1 MTCDVCSGGD
11 QGASLPTSETVVG
24 IMRHEKAA
32 LLLDLA
38 RRLAASAEGLTLDEM
53 AEAIGVGRR
62 TAERMRDAIW
72 DLFPQMEELPD
83 GAAKRFRIAGGLNGL
98 FQTPTTEELLELSK
112 AASALQAAGAGP
124 RARTLEG
131 LERKIR
137 AAMRS
142 ASLARIVPDLEA
154 LVQSETIAV
163 QAGPRPFEDEAL
175 IAVVRQALMAMKA
188 LGFTYLG
195 GSRPGARR
203 EATPFGLM
211 FGRANYLVAAE
222 SAAPSRATGGWGGSA
237 TSRCWTAWPRGR
249 PTSTCRATP
258 TARSASTRRTSRTSR
273 CACLP
278 ASAEE
283 ALSWQFH
290 PSQRVAA
297 QPDGSVV
304 VTFRAS
310 GMRELAW
317 HLFTWRDQVEIF
329 AADRLREL
337 MLEELELSLSRH
349 GGPPAPAS
357 EAGGGA

>member
-1 MTCDVCSGGD
+1 
-11 QGASLPTSETVVG
+11 
-24 IMRHEKAA
+24 MRHEKAA

-53 AEAIGVGRR
+53 AEAVGVGRR

-112 AASALQAAGAGP
+112 AASALQGAGAGP
-124 RARTLEG
+124 RARTREG
-131 LERKIR
+131 RERKIR

-163 QAGPRPFEDEAL
+163 QAGPRPHEDEAL

-203 EATPFGLM
+203 EVTPYGLM

-222 SAAPSRATGGWGGSA
+222 QDGAEPRNWRLGRIRDIEVLDRMAA
-237 TSRCWTAWPRGR
+237 R
-249 PTSTCRATP
+249 PPGFDLQSYAN
-258 TARSASTRRTSRTSR
+258 RSFGIYQEDVEDVALRI
-273 CACLP
+273 LP

-290 PSQRVAA
+290 PSQRVTP

-317 HLFTWRDQVEIF
+317 HLFTWRDQVEIL
-329 AADRLREL
+329 APTRLREL

-349 GGPPAPAS
+349 AS
-357 EAGGGA
+357 PFGT

>member
-1 MTCDVCSGGD
+1 
-11 QGASLPTSETVVG
+11 
-24 IMRHEKAA
+24 MRHEKAA

-38 RRLAASAEGLTLDEM
+38 RRLASSAEGLTLDEM
-53 AEAIGVGRR
+53 AEAVGVGRR
-62 TAERMRDAIW
+62 TVERMRDAIW

-83 GAAKRFRIAGGLNGL
+83 GGTKRFRIPGGLDRL
-98 FQTPTTEELLELSK
+98 FQAPSTEELLELSK
-112 AASALQAAGAGP
+112 AASALRAVGAEP
-124 RARTLEG
+124 RARTLET

-175 IAVVRQALMAMKA
+175 IAVIRQALMAMRA
-188 LGFTYLG
+188 LRFTYDG

-203 EATPFGLM
+203 EVTPYGLM

-222 SAAPSRATGGWGGSA
+222 GEGEGQGAGPRNWRLGRMRDVEVLERMAAPPADFDLQAYANRSFGIYQDDVDDVVLRILPESA
-237 TSRCWTAWPRGR
+237 G
-249 PTSTCRATP
+249 
-258 TARSASTRRTSRTSR
+258 
-273 CACLP
+273 
-278 ASAEE
+278 E

-290 PSQRVAA
+290 PTQTVEP
-297 QPDGSVV
+297 QPDGSVS

-317 HLFTWRDQVEIF
+317 HLFTWRDQVEIV
-329 AADRLREL
+329 APARLREA
-337 MLEELELSLSRH
+337 MLEELELSRARH
-349 GGPPAPAS
+349 LGEPAS
-357 EAGGGA
+357 AAVGEK

>member
-1 MTCDVCSGGD
+1 
-11 QGASLPTSETVVG
+11 
-24 IMRHEKAA
+24 MRHEKAA

-53 AEAIGVGRR
+53 AQALGVGRR

-83 GAAKRFRIAGGLNGL
+83 GAAKRFRIAGGLGGF
-98 FQTPTTEELLELSK
+98 FQAPTTEELLELSK
-112 AASALQAAGAGP
+112 AASTLQAAGAGP
-124 RARTLEG
+124 RARTLEA

-154 LVQSETIAV
+154 LVQSEAIAV
-163 QAGPRPFEDEAL
+163 QAGPRPHEDEAL
-175 IAVVRQALMAMKA
+175 IAVLRQALMAMKA

-203 EATPFGLM
+203 EVTPYGLM

-222 SAAPSRATGGWGGSA
+222 TVVGEIGGAEPRNWRLGRIRDIEVLDRPAA
-237 TSRCWTAWPRGR
+237 R
-249 PTSTCRATP
+249 PPDFDLQGYAN
-258 TARSASTRRTSRTSR
+258 RSFGIYQEDVEDVALRILS
-273 CACLP
+273 

-290 PSQRVAA
+290 PSQRVAP

-317 HLFTWRDQVEIF
+317 HLFTWRDQVEIL
-329 AADRLREL
+329 APTRLREL

-349 GGPPAPAS
+349 ARAN
-357 EAGGGA
+357 

>member
-1 MTCDVCSGGD
+1 
-11 QGASLPTSETVVG
+11 
-24 IMRHEKAA
+24 MRHEKAA

-38 RRLAASAEGLTLDEM
+38 RRLASSAEGLTLDEM
-53 AEAIGVGRR
+53 AEAVGVGRR

-72 DLFPQMEELPD
+72 DLFPQMEELPE
-83 GAAKRFRIAGGLNGL
+83 GAAKRFRITGGLGGF
-98 FQTPTTEELLELSK
+98 FQAPTTEELLELSK
-112 AASALQAAGAGP
+112 AASALQASGAGP
-124 RARTLEG
+124 RARTLEA
-131 LERKIR
+131 LETKIR

-175 IAVVRQALMAMKA
+175 IAVVRQALMAMKT

-203 EATPFGLM
+203 EVTPYGLM
-211 FGRANYLVAAE
+211 FGRSNYLVAAE
-222 SAAPSRATGGWGGSA
+222 DGAEPRNWRLGRIRDIAVLDRAAT
-237 TSRCWTAWPRGR
+237 R
-249 PTSTCRATP
+249 PEVFDLQSYAN
-258 TARSASTRRTSRTSR
+258 RSFGIYQEDVEDVVLRI
-273 CACLP
+273 LP

-283 ALSWQFH
+283 AVSWQFH
-290 PSQRVAA
+290 PSQRVAP

-317 HLFTWRDQVEIF
+317 HLFTWRDQVEIL
-329 AADRLREL
+329 APTRLREL
-337 MLEELELSLSRH
+337 MLEELQLSLSRH
-349 GGPPAPAS
+349 AKPLTPAATNTKVLWTRRS
-357 EAGGGA
+357 

>member
-1 MTCDVCSGGD
+1 
-11 QGASLPTSETVVG
+11 
-24 IMRHEKAA
+24 MRHEKAA
-32 LLLDLA
+32 QLLGLA
-38 RRLAASAEGLTLDEM
+38 RRLASSAEGLTLDEM
-53 AEAIGVGRR
+53 AEAVGIGRR
-62 TAERMRDAIW
+62 TVERMRDAIW

-83 GAAKRFRIAGGLNGL
+83 GAAKRFRISGGLDGL
-98 FQTPTTEELLELSK
+98 FQTPTKEELLELSK
-112 AASALQAAGAGP
+112 AASALQASGAGP
-124 RARTLEG
+124 RARTLEA

-188 LGFTYLG
+188 LRFTYHG

-203 EATPFGLM
+203 EVTPYGLM

-222 SAAPSRATGGWGGSA
+222 SDGAEPRNWRLGRIRDIEVLDRIAA
-237 TSRCWTAWPRGR
+237 R
-249 PTSTCRATP
+249 PPGFDLHGYAN
-258 TARSASTRRTSRTSR
+258 RSFGIYQDDVEDVVLRI
-273 CACLP
+273 LP

-283 ALSWQFH
+283 ALNWQFH
-290 PSQRVAA
+290 PTQRVAA
-297 QPDGSVV
+297 RSDGSVT

-317 HLFTWRDQVEIF
+317 HLFTWRDQVEIL
-329 AADRLREL
+329 APVRLREL
-337 MLEELELSLSRH
+337 MLEELELLLSRH
-349 GGPPAPAS
+349 AISAPTAAAD
-357 EAGGGA
+357 AGQQRGDLEDQLPR

>member
-1 MTCDVCSGGD
+1 
-11 QGASLPTSETVVG
+11 
-24 IMRHEKAA
+24 MRHEKAA

-53 AEAIGVGRR
+53 AQAVGVGRR

-112 AASALQAAGAGP
+112 AASGLQASGAGP
-124 RARTLEG
+124 RARTLEA

-203 EATPFGLM
+203 EVTPYGLM

-222 SAAPSRATGGWGGSA
+222 EGGAEPRNWRLGRIRDIEVLDRMAA
-237 TSRCWTAWPRGR
+237 R
-249 PTSTCRATP
+249 PPDFDLQSYAN
-258 TARSASTRRTSRTSR
+258 RSFGIYQEDVEDVALRI
-273 CACLP
+273 LP

-317 HLFTWRDQVEIF
+317 HLFTWRDQIEIL
-329 AADRLREL
+329 APSRLREL

-349 GGPPAPAS
+349 AKPPAPA
-357 EAGGGA
+357 AAN

>member
-1 MTCDVCSGGD
+1 
-11 QGASLPTSETVVG
+11 
-24 IMRHEKAA
+24 MRHEKAA

-38 RRLAASAEGLTLDEM
+38 RRLASSAEGLTLDEM
-53 AEAIGVGRR
+53 AQAAGVGRR

-72 DLFPQMEELPD
+72 DLFPQMEELTD
-83 GAAKRFRIAGGLNGL
+83 GASKRFRIPGGLDRL
-98 FQTPTTEELLELSK
+98 FQAPTTEELLELSK
-112 AASALQAAGAGP
+112 AASALRATGAEP
-124 RARTLEG
+124 RARTLET

-175 IAVVRQALMAMKA
+175 IAVVRQALMAMRA
-188 LGFTYLG
+188 LRFTYDG
-195 GSRPGARR
+195 GSRPGSKR
-203 EATPFGLM
+203 EVTPYGLM

-222 SAAPSRATGGWGGSA
+222 SEAAGPRNWRLGRMRDVEVLERPAAPPADFDLQA
-237 TSRCWTAWPRGR
+237 YAN
-249 PTSTCRATP
+249 
-258 TARSASTRRTSRTSR
+258 RSFGIYQDDVGDVVLRI
-273 CACLP
+273 LP

-290 PSQRVAA
+290 PTQTVEPQS
-297 QPDGSVV
+297 DGSVL

-317 HLFTWRDQVEIF
+317 HLFTWRDQVEIV
-329 AADRLREL
+329 APARLRQL
-337 MLEELELSLSRH
+337 MLEELKRSRSRH
-349 GGPPAPAS
+349 AAPPAPIAV
-357 EAGGGA
+357 AGAVRRARR

>member
-1 MTCDVCSGGD
+1 
-11 QGASLPTSETVVG
+11 
-24 IMRHEKAA
+24 
-32 LLLDLA
+32 
-38 RRLAASAEGLTLDEM
+38 
-53 AEAIGVGRR
+53 
-62 TAERMRDAIW
+62 
-72 DLFPQMEELPD
+72 
-83 GAAKRFRIAGGLNGL
+83 GLNGL

-112 AASALQAAGAGP
+112 AASALQASGAGP

-142 ASLARIVPDLEA
+142 AALARIVPDLEA

-163 QAGPRPFEDEAL
+163 QAGPRPHEDEAL

-203 EATPFGLM
+203 EVTPYGLM

-222 SAAPSRATGGWGGSA
+222 GDEVEPRNWRLGRIRDIEVLERAAAPPAGFDLPGYA
-237 TSRCWTAWPRGR
+237 N
-249 PTSTCRATP
+249 
-258 TARSASTRRTSRTSR
+258 RSFGIYQEDVADVVLRI
-273 CACLP
+273 LP

-290 PSQRVAA
+290 PTQQLAPQA
-297 QPDGSVV
+297 DGSVV

-317 HLFTWRDQVEIF
+317 HLFTWRDQVEIL
-329 AADRLREL
+329 APARLREI
-337 MLEELELSLSRH
+337 MLEELALSLSRH
-349 GGPPAPAS
+349 ADPRRRKDVAR
-357 EAGGGA
+357 

>member
-1 MTCDVCSGGD
+1 
-11 QGASLPTSETVVG
+11 
-24 IMRHEKAA
+24 MRHEKAA

-38 RRLAASAEGLTLDEM
+38 RWLAASAEGLTLDEM
-53 AEAIGVGRR
+53 AQAVGVGRR

-72 DLFPQMEELPD
+72 DLFPQMEALPE

-112 AASALQAAGAGP
+112 AASALQASGADP
-124 RARTLEG
+124 RARNLEA

-142 ASLARIVPDLEA
+142 AALARIVPDLEA

-175 IAVVRQALMAMKA
+175 IAVVRQALMAMKG
-188 LGFTYLG
+188 LGFVYLG
-195 GSRPGARR
+195 GSRPGAWR
-203 EATPFGLM
+203 EVTPYGLM

-222 SAAPSRATGGWGGSA
+222 NGRGEPRNWRLGRIRDIEVLDRAAAAPPGFDLPGYA
-237 TSRCWTAWPRGR
+237 GR
-249 PTSTCRATP
+249 SFGIYQEDVADVALRI
-258 TARSASTRRTSRTSR
+258 
-273 CACLP
+273 LP
-278 ASAEE
+278 AAAEE

-290 PSQRVAA
+290 PTQQVEL

-317 HLFTWRDQVEIF
+317 HLFTWRDQVEIL
-329 AADRLREL
+329 APTHLRDI
-337 MLEELELSLSRH
+337 MLEELRLSLSRH
-349 GGPPAPAS
+349 AKPPAPTQLA
-357 EAGGGA
+357 ANPPNIG

>member
-1 MTCDVCSGGD
+1 
-11 QGASLPTSETVVG
+11 
-24 IMRHEKAA
+24 MRHEKAA

-53 AEAIGVGRR
+53 AEASGVGRR

-112 AASALQAAGAGP
+112 AASALQASGAGP

-142 ASLARIVPDLEA
+142 AALARIVPDLEA

-163 QAGPRPFEDEAL
+163 QAGPRPHEDEAL

-203 EATPFGLM
+203 EVTPYGLM

-222 SAAPSRATGGWGGSA
+222 GDEVEPRNWRLGRIRDIEVLERAAAPPAGFDLPGYA
-237 TSRCWTAWPRGR
+237 N
-249 PTSTCRATP
+249 
-258 TARSASTRRTSRTSR
+258 RSFGIYQEDVADVVLRI
-273 CACLP
+273 LP

-290 PSQRVAA
+290 PTQQLAPQA
-297 QPDGSVV
+297 DGSVV

-317 HLFTWRDQVEIF
+317 HLFTWRDQVEIL
-329 AADRLREL
+329 APARLREI
-337 MLEELELSLSRH
+337 MLEELALSLSRH
-349 GGPPAPAS
+349 ADPRRRKDVAR
-357 EAGGGA
+357 